1 MAPDVGEEQLQ
12 AVARAARPGARLEVE
27 HLGRLLLLL
36 LGGDG
41 LARLDL
47 AELEPE
53 PLQLVLQLLELGVRQ
68 LVLERHRFEHGCLH
82 EAPLLG
88 CLHKGSYVLRFQQL
102 LQLVLRQ
109 EALRPFSAAS
119 A

>member
-1 MAPDVGEEQLQ
+1 MAPDVGQEQLQ

-27 HLGRLLLLL
+27 HLGRLLLLV

-53 PLQLVLQLLELGVRQ
+53 PLQLVLQLLELDVGQ
-68 LVLERHRFEHGCLH
+68 LVLERDGLELGCLD
-82 EAPLLG
+82 EPPLLG
-88 CLHKGSYVLRFQQL
+88 CLHEG
-102 LQLVLRQ
+102 
-109 EALRPFSAAS
+109 A
-119 A
+119 